1 MHECV
6 PLPQNETV
14 AAAEGNVLAIQLAVE
29 CSHFISQTTSVIY
42 LFIYFFMVGKKLL
55 HNQGYKRVRNP
66 SKTTKENNLTWVP

>member
-42 LFIYFFMVGKKLL
+42 LFIYLFFYGGKK
-55 HNQGYKRVRNP
+55 
-66 SKTTKENNLTWVP
+66 TTS